1 MPVALVLLPGL
12 LLNRRLYAA
21 QLEALAGAAD
31 CLVADLTRHDTVAG
45 LAADVLEQAPE
56 RFALAGLSMGGSVAL
71 EIMRLAPER
80 VLRLALLDTQARPD
94 TPEITARRRPLMA
107 LAEAGGLDGVARR
120 LLPVLLHPSRLAE
133 PEPTGTVLQMAREI
147 GQDAFLRQERALI
160 ARPDRR
166 PDLGAIACPTLVL
179 AGREDA
185 LTPLDR
191 QLELAHGIPDATLV
205 LVPGCGHLAP
215 LERPEAV
222 NRQLLAWLQA

>member
-107 LAEAGGLDGVARR
+107 LAEAGGLDEVARR

-166 PDLGAIACPTLVL
+166 PDLAAIACPTLVL

>member
-107 LAEAGGLDGVARR
+107 LAEAGGLDEVARR